1 MTDFFARLYD
11 VAEKDGIN
19 IDIQKD
25 VLLSQKTTFKIG
37 GACDA
42 ALFPK
47 TVEEFEWA
55 HETVEKLGIPLFV
68 MGRGSNLLVD
78 DEGFRGAV
86 IFTEKMNECT
96 RDGNKL
102 VCLAGASLTP
112 LSRNA
117 AKMGLAGLEFACGI
131 PGSVG
136 GAVIMNA
143 GAYGGEMRDVVKSC
157 TILTKNGLVFDYK
170 TKEDTFS
177 YRYSEF
183 EKMGALVLGA
193 VLELYEDDPEKIV
206 EREEELLS
214 RRREKQPL
222 EYASAGSAFKRPEG
236 YFAAKLIE
244 DAGLKGYAV
253 GGACVSEKHSG
264 FVINRGGASCSDVMS
279 VMNYVREKVRRDT
292 GVVLCP
298 EVRYLS
304 PEGEKAF

>member
-1 MTDFFARLYD
+1 MTDFFARLHD

-19 IDIQKD
+19 IDIEKD

-47 TVEEFEWA
+47 TLEEFEWA
-55 HETVEKLGIPLFV
+55 HETVRKLEIPLFV

-86 IFTEKMNECT
+86 IFTEGMNTYT
-96 RDGNKL
+96 REGNTL
-102 VCLAGASLTP
+102 VCLAGTSLTP
-112 LSRNA
+112 LSRIA

-157 TILTKNGLVFDYK
+157 TVLTENGLIFDVK

-177 YRYSEF
+177 YRHSKFQE
-183 EKMGALVLGA
+183 MGAYVLKA
-193 VLELYEDDPEKIV
+193 EIELFEDDPEKIL
-206 EREEELLS
+206 EREEQLLA

-244 DAGLKGYAV
+244 DAGLKGYGV

-264 FVINRGGASCSDVMS
+264 FVINRGGATCSDVMS
-279 VMNYVREKVRRDT
+279 VMKHVREQVKDKT

-298 EVRYLS
+298 EIRYLS